1 MRGGKREGSGRK
13 SKAEEMGLPALIEE
27 VIGDEGKKLL
37 VKGIFSKAQQGSF
50 LHQQLLMHY
59 IYGKPTDKLDLT
71 SGGNALETI
80 KHVIEFRDYSD
91 GDSAGVQ
98 S

>member
-59 IYGKPTDKLDLT
+59 IYGKPQDNINVDLE
-71 SGGNALETI
+71 AEV
-80 KHVIEFRDYSD
+80 KHVIT
-91 GDSAGVQ
+91 GMKIL
-98 S
+98 